1 MSGTIHPMTRGDILG
16 HRIYAH
22 GNICKQNTF
31 VSIFKSFVFYVIFL
45 IWDVFFL
52 EITACNIIWNAGN
65 FSTFSVLKVSLYST
79 TFLQPNHKNKSSC
92 NILNDLCCNL
102 WCNVFSVFW
111 IESHFKKLKINRE
124 LWKGFIIELKHRIIN
139 GANF

>member
-31 VSIFKSFVFYVIFL
+31 VSIFKSIVFYECLQIKTVRYIASTISM

-52 EITACNIIWNAGN
+52 TFTSCNTIWNAGN
-65 FSTFSVLKVSLYST
+65 FSTFSVLEVSLCST

-102 WCNVFSVFW
+102 WCNVFSVF
-111 IESHFKKLKINRE
+111 LD
-124 LWKGFIIELKHRIIN
+124 RIT
-139 GANF
+139 F